1 MEEKEKDEF
10 QELRELLEKEK
21 ARADANEEAL
31 KKERA
36 ARVEDAK
43 KYVFGTTTTENDTN
57 EAETDE
63 DDDGVT
69 AAAQRIAERLN
80 AKYNKK
86 NKTKGA

>member
-43 KYVFGTTTTENDTN
+43 KYVFGTTKTET
-57 EAETDE
+57 ETETDEDE
-63 DDDGVT
+63 DDDGVN

-86 NKTKGA
+86 NKNKGA

>member
-36 ARVEDAK
+36 ARVADAK
-43 KYVFGTTTTENDTN
+43 KYVFGKNTET
-57 EAETDE
+57 ETETDDE
-63 DDDGVT
+63 ENNDENEIVK
-69 AAAQRIAERLN
+69 AAADRILKNLN
-80 AKYNKK
+80 NKK
-86 NKTKGA
+86 HKKGD

>member
-1 MEEKEKDEF
+1 MEEKEKDEL
-10 QELRELLEKEK
+10 QELRDLLAQEK
-21 ARADANEEAL
+21 ARADENEKAL
-31 KKERA
+31 KAEKA

-43 KYVFGTTTTENDTN
+43 KYVFGTTTETET
-57 EAETDE
+57 ETDE
-63 DDDGVT
+63 DDDGVN

>member
-43 KYVFGTTTTENDTN
+43 KYVFGKSTET
-57 EAETDE
+57 ETETETD
-63 DDDGVT
+63 DDDENEIVK
-69 AAAQRIAERLN
+69 AAADRILKNLN
-80 AKYNKK
+80 NKK
-86 NKTKGA
+86 HKKGD

>member
-10 QELRELLEKEK
+10 KELRELLEKEK

-43 KYVFGTTTTENDTN
+43 KYVFGTTKTET
-57 EAETDE
+57 ETETDE
-63 DDDGVT
+63 DDDDVN

-86 NKTKGA
+86 NKTKGS

>member
-36 ARVEDAK
+36 ARVADAK
-43 KYVFGTTTTENDTN
+43 KYVFGKSTET
-57 EAETDE
+57 ETETETETDE
-63 DDDGVT
+63 DEDESEIVK
-69 AAAQRIAERLN
+69 AAADRILKNLN
-80 AKYNKK
+80 NKK
-86 NKTKGA
+86 HKKGD